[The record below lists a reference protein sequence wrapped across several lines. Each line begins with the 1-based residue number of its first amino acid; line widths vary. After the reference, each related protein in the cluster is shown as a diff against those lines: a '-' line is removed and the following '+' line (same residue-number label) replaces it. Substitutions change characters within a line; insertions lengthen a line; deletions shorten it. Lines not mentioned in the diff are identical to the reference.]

1 MTFNA
6 PRRYSAYEVA
16 ILRHPYIAAIPF
28 IAISLFIFYFM
39 PKYDILGYASIAA
52 AVAAPLYYY
61 SEYREAVALEE
72 RQTMHNRKPVQ
83 QASNP
88 EPLSIPPMQEH
99 QEAGIIQETKPEPA
113 INARKTGIPPDLDLS
128 DKTKTSIAVT
138 YGIKKY
144 LDNNKLEGET
154 FSDELVRLLFNK

>member
-6 PRRYSAYEVA
+6 SRRYSAYEVA

-28 IAISLFIFYFM
+28 IVISLFIFHFM
-39 PKYDILGYASIAA
+39 PRYDILGYASIAA

-72 RQTMHNRKPVQ
+72 RQAMHNRKAVQ

-88 EPLSIPPMQEH
+88 EPLNISPTQDH